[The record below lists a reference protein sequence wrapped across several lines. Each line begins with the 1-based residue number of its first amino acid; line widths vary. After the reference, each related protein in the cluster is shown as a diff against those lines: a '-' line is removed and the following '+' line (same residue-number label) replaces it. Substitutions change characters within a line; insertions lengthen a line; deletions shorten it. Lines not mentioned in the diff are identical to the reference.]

1 MNLSKF
7 LCTIFLL
14 CSFFEVAQADALWRE
29 VVGADRTH
37 VVVAGE
43 DLYSIAQKY
52 GLAIEHLAFANHRD
66 PNSIYVSVGTSLII
80 PGRRVLPQN
89 PPANGLVVNLPERG
103 VYLFRNNHFEKFYP
117 VAIGQS
123 GRFQTPMGNF
133 TIVSRTKD
141 PTWFPPEWANMKEES
156 VPAGPN
162 NPLGDRWIGLSA
174 PGVGLHSTT
183 SPMSIGQAVSHGCM
197 RMYPNSVHELFDKVA
212 VGWPVRIEYETTKAG
227 YDYKDGRYYVTSFP
241 DVYGIAPTKSSM
253 GKTLEEVGLSV
264 DDKDLNYLASSD
276 GLAKEIEITGV
287 NVVVGKD
294 KINSWPIDPMM
305 IEGTIWASPK
315 VASAIG
321 LDVSWDN
328 AGQVVKVGRNKT
340 ILYYPINVDYV
351 IDSRDVPLGYTADVA
366 GYARKIGGKTIIPLR
381 SILSTFAVPNSWDGK
396 NRTLTISTL
405 PRFKASKKIENI
417 EKVEVEKENDT
428 ASTESDVKEA
438 EESNV
443 EIIPAPVDVNVEVTE
458 K

>member
-1 MNLSKF
+1 MNFSKF
-7 LCTIFLL
+7 LCTVFLT
-14 CSFFEVAQADALWRE
+14 CSLLGVAQADTTWRE
-29 VVGADRTH
+29 VVGTDRTH
-37 VVVAGE
+37 VVSYGE
-43 DLYSIAQKY
+43 NLYSIAQKY

-66 PNSIYVSVGTSLII
+66 PNNINVSVGTSLII
-80 PGRRVLPQN
+80 PGRRVLPKN
-89 PPANGLVVNLPERG
+89 PPTNGLVVNLPERG
-103 VYLFRNNHFEKFYP
+103 VYLFRDNHFEKFYP

-141 PTWFPPEWANMKEES
+141 PTWFPPEWANMGEEP

-197 RMYPNSVHELFDKVA
+197 RMYPSSVHELFDKVV
-212 VGWPVRIEYETTKAG
+212 VGWPVRIEYETAKAG
-227 YDYKDGRYYVTSFP
+227 YNYKDGRYYVVSFP
-241 DVYGIAPTKSSM
+241 DVYGLAPTKSSM
-253 GKTLEEVGLSV
+253 NKTLEEVGLSV

-276 GLAKEIEITGV
+276 GVTKEIEIAGV
-287 NVVVGKD
+287 NIVVGKE
-294 KINSWPIDPMM
+294 KLNSWPIDPMM
-305 IEGTIWASPK
+305 IEGAIWASPK

-328 AGQVVKVGRNKT
+328 VEQAVKVGRNKT
-340 ILYYPINVDYV
+340 ILYYPINADFV
-351 IDSRDVPLGYTADVA
+351 IDSRNIPLGYTADVA
-366 GYARKIGGKTIIPLR
+366 GYARKIDGKTIIPLR
-381 SILSTFAVPNSWDGK
+381 SVLTTFGVPNSWDGA

-405 PRFKASKKIENI
+405 PRFKSGK
-417 EKVEVEKENDT
+417 KVEKIQQVETDKETDETQIKNE
-428 ASTESDVKEA
+428 TETT
-438 EESNV
+438 EESEV
-443 EIIPAPVDVNVEVTE
+443 LVIPAPIDLEAIE